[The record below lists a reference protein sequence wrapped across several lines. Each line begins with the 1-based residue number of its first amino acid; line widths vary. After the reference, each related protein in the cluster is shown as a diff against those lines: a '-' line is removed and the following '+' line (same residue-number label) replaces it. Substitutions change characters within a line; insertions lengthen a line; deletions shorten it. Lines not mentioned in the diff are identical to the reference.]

1 MVISLLDYNKKQV
14 FEYVLFV
21 DYDGD
26 IIIFANSQT
35 GEIIFH
41 LPTTDFIEIA
51 MNVCFGSPTG
61 W

>member
-1 MVISLLDYNKKQV
+1 
-14 FEYVLFV
+14 LFV

-41 LPTTDFIEIA
+41 LPITDFIEIA
-51 MNVCFGSPTG
+51 MNVCFDSPTG

>member
-1 MVISLLDYNKKQV
+1 MIICLLDYNKKQV
-14 FEYVLFV
+14 CEYVLFV

-26 IIIFANSQT
+26 IIIFANSKT

-41 LPTTDFIEIA
+41 LPITDFIEIA
-51 MNVCFGSPTG
+51 MNDCFDSPTG

>member
-1 MVISLLDYNKKQV
+1 MIISLLVYNKNQV
-14 FEYVLFV
+14 CEYDLFV
-21 DYDGD
+21 EYDGD

-41 LPTTDFIEIA
+41 LPIKDFIEIA
-51 MNVCFGSPTG
+51 MNVCFGGPTG